1 MTWVIEYIK
10 AAADDLK
17 NLDHSQQIQVIKAI
31 KKVSANPLPVT
42 KGGYGKPLGSH
53 LSGNLT
59 GYLKIKLLKL
69 GLRVVYRLVEDQEIM
84 RIIIISVREDQK
96 VYKMIQDRIKK

>member
-1 MTWVIEYIK
+1 MTWIIEYIK
-10 AAADDLK
+10 AAADHLK

-31 KKVSANPLPVT
+31 KKVSANPLPLIKVAME
-42 KGGYGKPLGSH
+42 SH
-53 LSGNLT
+53 LDRIFPEFN

-84 RIIIISVREDQK
+84 IIIIISVREEEK
-96 VYKMIQDRIKK
+96 VYKMI

>member
-1 MTWVIEYIK
+1 MTWIIEYIK

-31 KKVSANPLPVT
+31 KKVSANPLPVN

-84 RIIIISVREDQK
+84 RIIIISVREEEK
-96 VYKMIQDRIKK
+96 VYKMIQNRIKK